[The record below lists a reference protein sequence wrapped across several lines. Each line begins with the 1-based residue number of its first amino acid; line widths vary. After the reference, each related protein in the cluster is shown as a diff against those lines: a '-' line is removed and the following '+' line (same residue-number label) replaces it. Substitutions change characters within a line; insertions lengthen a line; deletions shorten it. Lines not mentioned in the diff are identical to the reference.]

1 MVVKKKRRD
10 ISDLDLG
17 MPDTPSFDDFDTPDF
32 TAPDPTS
39 MDSMG
44 DPSASPLSSPEGSLE
59 KLSSQVVSTLIQ
71 DGIPPIPTN
80 FQLYFDRLLDE
91 QPKEIQEEIH
101 SMMELEDSNTNE
113 QAIALEEKVKH
124 AFRSIKQLLQISSN
138 LYKNMTLM
146 SRILSKRQSELGTF
160 TDPEVKKVVKTL
172 QGDVSKLGTILDK
185 QVGNMKTHYQAT
197 ADIVQQIEAG
207 SIFDQQFGVYNK
219 RYLLSRLDLEGQQI
233 ARFSHN
239 STLVTVALNNE
250 MRDLVPSEKA
260 VLLME
265 KTVARLLMKTS
276 RRSDIVAHYS
286 QGVFAMLLKHTD
298 LINAE
303 RASNR
308 LIDLVHSTN
317 FFLGEKEVVL
327 GVNIGIANIS
337 STRSAEETLLAAL
350 EAMKQISLSKDVHV
364 KIYEN
369 DNA

>member
-17 MPDTPSFDDFDTPDF
+17 LPDTPSFDDFDTPDF
-32 TAPDPTS
+32 TPPSPS
-39 MDSMG
+39 MDEEPTAM
-44 DPSASPLSSPEGSLE
+44 PLASPESSLE

-71 DGIPPIPTN
+71 DGVPPIPTN

-101 SMMELEDSNTNE
+101 SMMELEGSNTDE
-113 QAIALEEKVKH
+113 QAIALEEKVKS

-146 SRILSKRQSELGTF
+146 SRILSKRQSELGAF
-160 TDPEVKKVVKTL
+160 VDPEVKKVVKVL
-172 QGDVSKLGTILDK
+172 QGDVSKLGGILDK

-197 ADIVQQIEAG
+197 ANIVQEIEAG

-219 RYLLSRLDLEGQQI
+219 RYLLSKLDLESQQI
-233 ARFSHN
+233 ARFNHS
-239 STLVTVALNNE
+239 STLVTVTLNNE

-298 LINAE
+298 LVNAE

-327 GVNIGIANIS
+327 GVNIGIASIS
-337 STRSAEETLLAAL
+337 STRSPEETLLAAL
-350 EAMKQISLSKDVHV
+350 EAMKQISLSKDIHV

-369 DNA
+369 DNI

>member
-17 MPDTPSFDDFDTPDF
+17 LPDTPSFDDFDTPDF
-32 TAPDPTS
+32 APPPPSGMEAPTATS
-39 MDSMG
+39 L
-44 DPSASPLSSPEGSLE
+44 ASPESSLE

-71 DGIPPIPTN
+71 DGVPPIPTN

-101 SMMELEDSNTNE
+101 SMMELEGSNTDE
-113 QAIALEEKVKH
+113 QAIALEEKVKQ

-146 SRILSKRQSELGTF
+146 SRILSKRQSELGAF
-160 TDPEVKKVVKTL
+160 TDPEVKKVVKIL

-197 ADIVQQIEAG
+197 ANIVQEIEAG

-219 RYLLSRLDLEGQQI
+219 RYLLSKLDLESQQI
-233 ARFSHN
+233 ARFNHN
-239 STLVTVALNNE
+239 STLVTVTLNNE

-298 LINAE
+298 LVNAE
-303 RASNR
+303 RASGR
-308 LIDLVHSTN
+308 LIDLVQSTN

-337 STRSAEETLLAAL
+337 SSRSAEETLLAAL

-369 DNA
+369 DNV